1 MGRGRRSRGG
11 SRKEATLVYDAAHFL
26 HVVGALGLTA
36 AFGVEAVGLVGLRRA
51 TGADEALLWLRS
63 RRWVLL
69 IGPASIGLVLA
80 TGIYLTVAEWG
91 ADAWIVVSLV
101 SLVALAAIGGVL
113 TGVPMARVTPA
124 VERAAGPLPEELQ
137 HDLRSPLFT
146 VSLLT
151 RIAITVGVVFLMVQK
166 PALLTSL
173 VTIVLAAGIGA
184 ASGLISGTR
193 APSASAIDTTAP
205 PTDAKR

>member
-1 MGRGRRSRGG
+1 M
-11 SRKEATLVYDAAHFL
+11 HFL

-36 AFGVEAVGLVGLRRA
+36 AFGAEAVGLAGLRRA
-51 TGADEALLWLRS
+51 RSADEALLWLRS

-69 IGPASIGLVLA
+69 IGPASIGVVLA

-91 ADAWIVVSLV
+91 ADAWILVSLTSLV
-101 SLVALAAIGGVL
+101 SLAAIGGVL

>member
-1 MGRGRRSRGG
+1 VAA
-11 SRKEATLVYDAAHFL
+11 RKEATLVDDAMHFL

-36 AFGVEAVGLVGLRRA
+36 AFGAEAVGLAGLRRA
-51 TGADEALLWLRS
+51 RSADEALLWLRS

-69 IGPASIGLVLA
+69 IGPTSIAVVLA

-91 ADAWIVVSLV
+91 ADAWILVSLV
-101 SLVALAAIGGVL
+101 SLVALAGIGGVL

-124 VERAAGPLPEELQ
+124 VERASGPLPEELQ
-137 HDLRSPLFT
+137 HDLRNPLLT
-146 VSLLT
+146 ISLLT
-151 RIAITVGVVFLMVQK
+151 RIAITVGIVFLMVQK

-173 VTIVLAAGIGA
+173 ATIVLAAGIGA
-184 ASGLISGTR
+184 AAGLICGTR
-193 APSASAIDTTAP
+193 APSASAIGTAAP

>member
-1 MGRGRRSRGG
+1 MD
-11 SRKEATLVYDAAHFL
+11 DAMHFL
-26 HVVGALGLTA
+26 HVVSALGLTA
-36 AFGVEAVGLVGLRRA
+36 AFGAEALGLAGLRRA
-51 TGADEALLWLRS
+51 RSADEALLWLRS

-80 TGIYLTVAEWG
+80 TGIYMTVAEWG
-91 ADAWIVVSLV
+91 ADAWILVSLV

-124 VERAAGPLPEELQ
+124 VERASGPLPEELR
-137 HDLRSPLFT
+137 HDLRSPLLT

-151 RIAITVGVVFLMVQK
+151 RIAITVGIVFLMVQK
-166 PALLTSL
+166 PALLISL
-173 VTIVLAAGIGA
+173 VTIVLAAGIGV

-193 APSASAIDTTAP
+193 APSASATGTAAP
-205 PTDAKR
+205 PAGARR

>member
-1 MGRGRRSRGG
+1 
-11 SRKEATLVYDAAHFL
+11 
-26 HVVGALGLTA
+26 
-36 AFGVEAVGLVGLRRA
+36 
-51 TGADEALLWLRS
+51 
-63 RRWVLL
+63 VLL
-69 IGPASIGLVLA
+69 IGPASIGVVLA

-91 ADAWIVVSLV
+91 ADAWILVSLTSLV
-101 SLVALAAIGGVL
+101 SLAAIGGVL

>member
-1 MGRGRRSRGG
+1 
-11 SRKEATLVYDAAHFL
+11 
-26 HVVGALGLTA
+26 
-36 AFGVEAVGLVGLRRA
+36 
-51 TGADEALLWLRS
+51 
-63 RRWVLL
+63 
-69 IGPASIGLVLA
+69 
-80 TGIYLTVAEWG
+80 
-91 ADAWIVVSLV
+91 
-101 SLVALAAIGGVL
+101 
-113 TGVPMARVTPA
+113 MARVTPA

>member
-1 MGRGRRSRGG
+1 MD
-11 SRKEATLVYDAAHFL
+11 DAMHFL

-36 AFGVEAVGLVGLRRA
+36 AFGAEAVGLAGLRRA
-51 TGADEALLWLRS
+51 RSADEALLWLRS

-69 IGPASIGLVLA
+69 IGPASIGVVLA

-91 ADAWIVVSLV
+91 ADAWILVSLTSLV
-101 SLVALAAIGGVL
+101 SLAAIGGVL

-151 RIAITVGVVFLMVQK
+151 RIAITVGIVFLMVQK

-184 ASGLISGTR
+184 AAGLVSGRRGS
-193 APSASAIDTTAP
+193 SASAIDSAAT

>member
-1 MGRGRRSRGG
+1 VL
-11 SRKEATLVYDAAHFL
+11 TDAMHFL

-36 AFGVEAVGLVGLRRA
+36 AFGAEAVGLAGLRRA
-51 TGADEALLWLRS
+51 RSADEALLWLRS

-69 IGPASIGLVLA
+69 IGPASIGVVLA
-80 TGIYLTVAEWG
+80 TGIYMTVAEWG
-91 ADAWIVVSLV
+91 ANAWILASLV

-124 VERAAGPLPEELQ
+124 AERASGPLPEELR
-137 HDLRSPLFT
+137 HDLRSPLLT

-151 RIAITVGVVFLMVQK
+151 RIAITVGIVFLMVQK

-184 ASGLISGTR
+184 AAGLICGTR
-193 APSASAIDTTAP
+193 APSASATGSAAS